1 MKYFATVL
9 LKTFEST
16 LFPFLR
22 ILLHNATRPPRIN
35 RLRAMQ
41 KGSDFTLKNKTAFF
55 QPLRNLSILYAGL
68 CGKSVFVFRCSPR
81 VPIYCLPW
89 FSLLITVLKP
99 VKQALPPPEYPAQ
112 PHWGDGRL
120 MRFECVRRCAS
131 FLAAGAVPSLAALHA
146 CGKFHCFA
154 RHTSRF
160 ALMQQPAAYNKA
172 PANRREMA
180 KKLEAVWMG
189 EAIKH
194 AAGGQLNAQ
203 LKKRRYNSSISMPFH
218 SSGL

>member
-1 MKYFATVL
+1 MQNEIFCNSPPK
-9 LKTFEST
+9 KHFEST

-35 RLRAMQ
+35 RLRAYA
-41 KGSDFTLKNKTAFF
+41 KGFGFHVKKQNCIFSAFAEPFYSICWSLRKICFCFLGAAPVF
-55 QPLRNLSILYAGL
+55 QYT
-68 CGKSVFVFRCSPR
+68 V
-81 VPIYCLPW
+81 YPW

-172 PANRREMA
+172 PANRR
-180 KKLEAVWMG
+180 G
-189 EAIKH
+189 D
-194 AAGGQLNAQ
+194 GQKA
-203 LKKRRYNSSISMPFH
+203 
-218 SSGL
+218 

>member
-1 MKYFATVL
+1 MQNISFCNSPPKKH
-9 LKTFEST
+9 LKARFFHFCAS
-16 LFPFLR
+16 FCIMQR
-22 ILLHNATRPPRIN
+22 APPRIN

-41 KGSDFTLKNKTAFF
+41 KGSDFTLKKQNCIFSAFAEPFYSICWSLRKICFCFLGADPVF
-55 QPLRNLSILYAGL
+55 QYT
-68 CGKSVFVFRCSPR
+68 V
-81 VPIYCLPW
+81 YPW

-131 FLAAGAVPSLAALHA
+131 FLAAGAVPFLAALHA

-172 PANRREMA
+172 PANRR
-180 KKLEAVWMG
+180 G
-189 EAIKH
+189 D
-194 AAGGQLNAQ
+194 GQKA
-203 LKKRRYNSSISMPFH
+203 
-218 SSGL
+218 

>member
-1 MKYFATVL
+1 
-9 LKTFEST
+9 
-16 LFPFLR
+16 
-22 ILLHNATRPPRIN
+22 
-35 RLRAMQ
+35 MQ
-41 KGSDFTLKNKTAFF
+41 KDSDFTLKKQNCIFSAFAEPFYSICWSLRKICFCFLGAAPVF
-55 QPLRNLSILYAGL
+55 QYT
-68 CGKSVFVFRCSPR
+68 V
-81 VPIYCLPW
+81 YPW

-172 PANRREMA
+172 PANRR
-180 KKLEAVWMG
+180 G
-189 EAIKH
+189 D
-194 AAGGQLNAQ
+194 GQKA
-203 LKKRRYNSSISMPFH
+203 
-218 SSGL
+218 